1 MTRAKKLRKSLS
13 LPRFQPMEN
22 TPLAFVAD
30 YLNSL
35 EVTVAKRLLEEML
48 VMYFLPRAQYKLG
61 GCSQQ
66 ELTNSYLISRRMAE
80 SHFGIMAL
88 ELGLDASVYSC
99 VSVPL
104 NAASA
109 QSAVPVAIAQKDG
122 TPGDSANLSTL
133 TPSTVEQAQTHHS
146 SLIAGEESVDFMD
159 QLFG

>member
-22 TPLAFVAD
+22 TPLAVVAD

-61 GCSQQ
+61 GCEKQQ
-66 ELTNSYLISRRMAE
+66 LTNSYLISRRMAE

-88 ELGLDASVYSC
+88 ELGLEASVYSC

-104 NAASA
+104 NAAPA
-109 QSAVPVAIAQKDG
+109 QSAVSVAIAQKDG
-122 TPGDSANLSTL
+122 TGDSANLSTL

-146 SLIAGEESVDFMD
+146 SLIAGEESVDLMD
-159 QLFG
+159 QLFS

>member
-22 TPLAFVAD
+22 TPLAVVAD

-66 ELTNSYLISRRMAE
+66 QLTNSYLISRRMAE

-104 NAASA
+104 NQAPA
-109 QSAVPVAIAQKDG
+109 PLND
-122 TPGDSANLSTL
+122 TPGDSQKLSAE
-133 TPSTVEQAQTHHS
+133 TPSTVEQAETPHS
-146 SLIAGEESVDFMD
+146 SLIAGEESVDLMD
-159 QLFG
+159 QLFS

>member
-1 MTRAKKLRKSLS
+1 MARTKKLRKSLS

-22 TPLAFVAD
+22 TPLAVVAD
-30 YLNSL
+30 YFNSL
-35 EVTVAKRLLEEML
+35 ESSCAKKMLEEVL
-48 VMYFLPRAQYKLG
+48 VMYFLPRAQSKLG

-66 ELTNSYLISRRMAE
+66 QLTNSYLISRRMAE

-104 NAASA
+104 
-109 QSAVPVAIAQKDG
+109 SAVPASVNG
-122 TPGDSANLSTL
+122 THEDSQNTSTPALS
-133 TPSTVEQAQTHHS
+133 PVEQPEDHHS
-146 SLIAGEESVDFMD
+146 SLIAGEASVDFMD

>member
-22 TPLAFVAD
+22 TPLAVVAD

-48 VMYFLPRAQYKLG
+48 VMYFLPRAHYKLG

-66 ELTNSYLISRRMAE
+66 QLTNSYLISRRMAE

-88 ELGLDASVYSC
+88 ELGLEPSVYSC

-104 NAASA
+104 NQAPA
-109 QSAVPVAIAQKDG
+109 PLND
-122 TPGDSANLSTL
+122 TPGDSQKLSPE
-133 TPSTVEQAQTHHS
+133 TPSTVEQAETPHS
-146 SLIAGEESVDFMD
+146 SLIAGEESVDLMD

>member
-22 TPLAFVAD
+22 TPLAVVAD

-48 VMYFLPRAQYKLG
+48 VMYFLPRAQYKFG

-66 ELTNSYLISRRMAE
+66 QLTNSYLISRRMAE

-88 ELGLDASVYSC
+88 ELGLEASVYSC

-104 NAASA
+104 NQAPA
-109 QSAVPVAIAQKDG
+109 PLND
-122 TPGDSANLSTL
+122 TPGDSQKLSVE
-133 TPSTVEQAQTHHS
+133 TPSTVEQAETPHS
-146 SLIAGEESVDFMD
+146 SLIAGEESVDLMD
-159 QLFG
+159 QLFS

>member
-66 ELTNSYLISRRMAE
+66 QLTNSYLISRRMAE

-88 ELGLDASVYSC
+88 ELGLPASVYSC

-109 QSAVPVAIAQKDG
+109 PQLD
-122 TPGDSANLSTL
+122 TPGDSQKLSAL
-133 TPSTVEQAQTHHS
+133 TPSTVEQAETPHS

>member
-22 TPLAFVAD
+22 TPLAVVAD

-48 VMYFLPRAQYKLG
+48 VMYFLPRALSKLG

-66 ELTNSYLISRRMAE
+66 QLTNSYLISRRMAE

-88 ELGLDASVYSC
+88 ELGLEASVYSC

-104 NAASA
+104 NQAPA
-109 QSAVPVAIAQKDG
+109 PLND
-122 TPGDSANLSTL
+122 TPGDSQKLSTEM
-133 TPSTVEQAQTHHS
+133 PSTVEQAETPHS
-146 SLIAGEESVDFMD
+146 SLIAGEESVDLMD
-159 QLFG
+159 QLFS